1 MHDKNKDTKT
11 FNITGEICFKW
22 LFTVLPRGVFR
33 TQPKVCGG
41 ASFQKQLTIF
51 EQLTFFT
58 KKPPI
63 NAGLLPVKKRNK
75 LSYRFTKF
83 N

>member
-1 MHDKNKDTKT
+1 MHDKNKDTKS

-41 ASFQKQLTIF
+41 ASFQK
-51 EQLTFFT
+51 
-58 KKPPI
+58 
-63 NAGLLPVKKRNK
+63 
-75 LSYRFTKF
+75 
-83 N
+83 